1 MTNYSI
7 QQLLHSKTFVRFL
20 LSFLAI
26 VLVVMIPFTIIQ
38 RQDLIKNR
46 ERELTLSSNNSLD
59 LTVNYVDSLL
69 FVTDNILNS
78 VSMNSTLSTYRIQPD
93 DMNRLASIRALS
105 QFRNLN
111 QLIVNLFYIPARD
124 NGYYLSWQ
132 SSYTRKTFY
141 DILC

>member
-124 NGYYLSWQ
+124 NGYYLS
-132 SSYTRKTFY
+132 
-141 DILC
+141 